1 MTYNNYSISLGKGKL
16 YMKSSEPKEGYE
28 KVTYGTDNK
37 ITYHKYENSIKGNL
51 KYFDTKEVEFQGKKL
66 AFLEVSLID
75 GEISNKVSVPLKNS
89 KSNYT
94 DEVKALVSALNSAE
108 IGEEVTL
115 SAVKTTSTSAKNGK
129 EYTNLNIY
137 INYVNKLG
145 ENGKGLSTGF
155 ISFDEIPKPEKEED
169 EDLGTT
175 WNWKPVN
182 KYYAQKIKEI
192 QAKFQNSPQQSETA
206 STANVGAPRPK
217 TANQAF
223 PSSSIMNEK
232 EPNDLPF

>member
-16 YMKSSEPKEGYE
+16 YLKSSEPKEGYE

-37 ITYHKYENSIKGNL
+37 VTYHAYKDSIKGIL
-51 KYFDTKEVEFQGKKL
+51 KYFDTKEVEYQGKKL
-66 AFLEVSLID
+66 SFLEVSLID
-75 GEISNKVSVPLKNS
+75 GEVSNKVSVPLKNS

-94 DEVKALVSALNSAE
+94 DEVKSLVSALNFAE

-115 SAVKTTSTSAKNGK
+115 SAVKSITTGKNGK
-129 EYTNLNIY
+129 EYTNLNVY
-137 INYVNKLG
+137 INYINRLG

-155 ISFDEIPKPEKEED
+155 IKFEDIPKQEKEED

-182 KYYAQKIKEI
+182 KFYAQKIKEL
-192 QAKFQNSPQQSETA
+192 QAKFQNTPTATPTPQAPKPVENTFKGKQELA
-206 STANVGAPRPK
+206 QPVGKAN
-217 TANQAF
+217 
-223 PSSSIMNEK
+223 
-232 EPNDLPF
+232 EPIDLPFK